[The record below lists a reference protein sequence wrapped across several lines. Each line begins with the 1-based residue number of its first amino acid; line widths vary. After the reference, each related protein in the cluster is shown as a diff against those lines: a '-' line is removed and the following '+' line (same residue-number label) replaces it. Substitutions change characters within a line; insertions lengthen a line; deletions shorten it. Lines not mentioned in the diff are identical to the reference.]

1 MLSILIWCD
10 PIELRFC
17 LLLPIPRL
25 ARIYFYMDNGAL
37 LFFVPFIGILIFGV
51 LVVDGDGLFVGHF
64 GVFLILGDLAALGI
78 GMGCPFEL

>member
-1 MLSILIWCD
+1 MLSILILSD

-37 LFFVPFIGILIFGV
+37 LFFVPLIVILIFGV
-51 LVVDGDGLFVGHF
+51 LVVDGDGLFVGDF

-78 GMGCPFEL
+78 GM